1 VTAAAAAGSAPNQ
14 WVRRLAG
21 PIRRAVNL
29 LFSVALTFLGLTCV
43 TFFIGRIIPIDPVL
57 AIVGDKAS
65 RATYDRVATEIGV
78 NLPIPVQYWRY
89 LNKVLHADFGVSLIT
104 AHPVLEDMTRVFP
117 ATMELALLA
126 LFVGTVFG
134 VPLGV
139 VAATHRGRW
148 QDQLIRF
155 GSLLGYSM
163 PVFWLGLVGLLLFYA
178 KLGWVEGPGRLD
190 VAYDDIVP
198 TVTGL
203 ITIDSLIA
211 GESEV
216 FWNALSHLVLPASIL
231 GYLSLAYVA
240 RMTRSFM
247 LGQLRQEYVLA
258 TLAKGLSPFR
268 VVWVHALGNVWVQL
282 VTVIAL
288 TFGSL
293 LEGAVLTETV
303 FAWPGLGLYMK
314 NSLFN
319 ADLNAVLGG
328 TMVIG
333 VVYIF
338 LNMLSDVIYPLVD
351 PRARGRG

>member
-1 VTAAAAAGSAPNQ
+1 MSATTVAAYVPVG
-14 WVRRLAG
+14 WVRRIAG
-21 PIRRAVNL
+21 PIRRVASL
-29 LFSVALTFLGLTCV
+29 LFSVSLTFLGLTCV
-43 TFFIGRIIPIDPVL
+43 TFFIGRVIPIDPVL

-65 RATYDRVATEIGV
+65 QSTYNRVRVEIG
-78 NLPIPVQYWRY
+78 LDKPIYVQYWRY
-89 LNKVLHADFGVSLIT
+89 LVKVLHGDFGNSVLTS
-104 AHPVLEDMTRVFP
+104 HPVLQDMLHVFP
-117 ATMELALLA
+117 ATLELSLLA
-126 LFVGTVFG
+126 LFIGVVFG
-134 VPLGV
+134 IPLGV
-139 VAATHRGRW
+139 IAATHRGRW
-148 QDQLIRF
+148 QDQVIRF

-163 PVFWLGLVGLLLFYA
+163 PVFWLGLIGLLAFYA
-178 KLGWVEGPGRLD
+178 KLGWVAGPGRVD
-190 VAYDDIVP
+190 VAYDDIVTP
-198 TVTGL
+198 ITGL
-203 ITIDSLIA
+203 ITVDSLIE
-211 GESEV
+211 GEYDV
-216 FWNALSHLVLPASIL
+216 FWNAVSHLVLPASIL

-247 LGQLRQEYVLA
+247 LGQLEQEYVLA

-328 TMVIG
+328 TMLVG
-333 VVYIF
+333 VVYIG
-338 LNMLSDVIYPLVD
+338 LNLLSDVIYPLVD
-351 PRARGRG
+351 PRARSSS